1 MEKKLSVVKDEKLNI
16 KELERQL
23 GIPNDELNE
32 GELGLGVLLGM
43 PDDIFKQSA
52 PLMEAEIEKF
62 YNDRNN
68 RELIRKAIIADNIT
82 VETLDENEAKAIDA
96 IKKVD
101 ELSEIK
107 KGFLTRVL
115 TSYFN
120 VLREELGS
128 MAITIPIE
136 IEDGVWVPEYANEND
151 AGLDIRA
158 NEDMDIYP
166 GETKL
171 IRTGIK
177 VAIPAG
183 FELQVRPRSG
193 LSLKTSIR
201 IANAPGTVDASF
213 RGELGII
220 VENNESPIKDIAF
233 HYGETG
239 RIYIDGILKG
249 SVIHIEKGDRIA
261 QLVLSKIYKAN
272 FTKIDN
278 ILEIEGNR
286 GGGFGSTGVK

>member
-1 MEKKLSVVKDEKLNI
+1 MNI
-16 KELERQL
+16 KELEQQL
-23 GIPNDELNE
+23 GIPNDELSE

-43 PDDIFKQSA
+43 PDDIFKESA

-136 IEDGVWVPEYANEND
+136 IEEGVWIPEYANEND
-151 AGLDIRA
+151 AGMDIRA

-171 IRTGIK
+171 IHTGIK
-177 VAIPAG
+177 VAIPTG

-201 IANAPGTVDASF
+201 IANAPGT
-213 RGELGII
+213 
-220 VENNESPIKDIAF
+220 IKVA
-233 HYGETG
+233 
-239 RIYIDGILKG
+239 
-249 SVIHIEKGDRIA
+249 
-261 QLVLSKIYKAN
+261 
-272 FTKIDN
+272 
-278 ILEIEGNR
+278 
-286 GGGFGSTGVK
+286 